1 MTLKKSFKALGDDL
15 VTRLATEALSYQG
28 KLLLAGALLE
38 LVKKSRAIAP
48 VDCVPVPQR
57 PQVYLG
63 EQYVNNPMLSDV
75 TFLVEGQQFHAHRI
89 ALLASS
95 DTFRAMFD
103 GNYIEKDASSIPIPN
118 IRYAVFHAMMLCIYT
133 GEPIPSG

>member
-1 MTLKKSFKALGDDL
+1 M
-15 VTRLATEALSYQG
+15 
-28 KLLLAGALLE
+28 
-38 LVKKSRAIAP
+38 
-48 VDCVPVPQR
+48 PVPQR

-75 TFLVEGQQFHAHRI
+75 TFLVEGRQFYAHRI

-118 IRYAVFHAMMLCIYT
+118 IRYTVFHAMMLCIYT
-133 GEPIPSG
+133 GEGLSRSLVYFLSHLVLHVTLCVILILRWLPVPFSNHMLHVHPATFWQKALRREPAL

>member
-1 MTLKKSFKALGDDL
+1 MLH
-15 VTRLATEALSYQG
+15 
-28 KLLLAGALLE
+28 AGALLE
-38 LVKKSRAIAP
+38 LVKKARSIAP

-63 EQYVNNPMLSDV
+63 GQYVNNPMLSDV
-75 TFLVEGQQFHAHRI
+75 TFLVEGRQFYAHRI

-133 GEPIPSG
+133 GVLALPPLSLLKAP